1 MLTSEEY
8 INTTYLHCVVC
19 ILKSYM
25 YTYLT
30 NIIPTFNISLYILI
44 EVAVREDL

>member
-30 NIIPTFNISLYILI
+30 PTFNISLYILI